1 MVSHNVE
8 RLLKLRV
15 CLVAQMEFRRPAS
28 YILHEGKQA
37 QLVQILRK
45 KAFGETA

>member
-1 MVSHNVE
+1 MGLWENV
-8 RLLKLRV
+8 LRV
-15 CLVAQMEFRRPAS
+15 RFVARMKFCRSAP
-28 YILHEGKQA
+28 YILHEGMQA